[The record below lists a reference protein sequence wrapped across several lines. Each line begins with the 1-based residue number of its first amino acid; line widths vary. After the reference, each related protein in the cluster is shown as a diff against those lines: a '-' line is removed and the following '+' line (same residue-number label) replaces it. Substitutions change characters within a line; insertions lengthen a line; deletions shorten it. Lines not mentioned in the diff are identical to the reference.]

1 MNRRFSMFRRLI
13 QRLRLREQR
22 GSMLI
27 EVLVGSVLV
36 VSCSAAMLDGLNGAQ
51 DTGQR
56 NKARSEAASLSQ
68 QDQERMRAMPIE
80 DLSNYRETRNVTVAG
95 APYTI
100 ESRAD
105 WVRDSSGVV
114 SCTND
119 SSQAQYLKITSSTS
133 SNVQQTPL
141 TETSIVAPAR
151 GTFSDTDGT
160 AAIQVVD
167 RDLNPIAGVRV
178 DLDGPLSLSDTTNDQ
193 GCVVFGFVPSGP
205 WSVQVASLGLI
216 GTDGTQPFNKDI
228 GVVAGSTTSEQIQLD
243 EPSSITANII
253 TTTGSLLTTPAVKSV
268 SANNAQLPSPGWKS
282 VTSSTPKTSLI
293 VDSLFPFKSGYGVY
307 AGTCADNNPTK
318 WDSDYFTTLGT
329 SAFVVPT
336 PGGGSTVSVLAPTV
350 LMKINGIATNKK
362 AFVFFKSA
370 DSTCAEAY
378 PVPVAPSAAST
389 PGIVAPNTGSAGTAT
404 LYTLPV
410 AMPWGRFKVCVDDT
424 GTNNSSSHTKEI
436 NTSPYVANTSGA
448 GATATVTLPTSG
460 TGNSCLRQGYV
471 AG

>member
-1 MNRRFSMFRRLI
+1 MNHRFPMFHRLI

-27 EVLVGSVLV
+27 EVLVGSVLL

-80 DLSNYRETRNVTVAG
+80 DLSNYRETRNITVAG
-95 APYTI
+95 APYQV

-119 SSQAQYLKITSSTS
+119 SSQAQYLKITSSTT
-133 SNVQQTPL
+133 SNVQETPL

-160 AAIQVVD
+160 AAVQVVD
-167 RDLNPIAGVRV
+167 RDQNPIAGVRV
-178 DLDGPLSLSDTTNDQ
+178 DLNGPQSLSDTTNDQ
-193 GCVVFGFVPSGP
+193 GCVVFGFVPQGP
-205 WSVQVASLGLI
+205 WTVQVASLGLI
-216 GTDGTQPFNKDI
+216 GTDGTQPFNTGI
-228 GVVAGSTTSEQIQLD
+228 GVVGGTTALKQVQLD
-243 EPSSITANII
+243 EPSSIKANVI
-253 TTTGSLLTTPAVKSV
+253 TNTGSPLTTPGVKSISV
-268 SANNAQLPSPGWKS
+268 NNAQLPSPGWK
-282 VTSSTPKTSLI
+282 TATASSAQSSFT
-293 VDSLFPFKSGYGVY
+293 VDSLFPFNDGYGVY

-329 SAFVVPT
+329 AAFVVPT
-336 PGGGSTVSVLAPTV
+336 PGAQSTVSVLAPTISV
-350 LMKINGIATNKK
+350 FVKNIPSSKK
-362 AFVFFKSA
+362 AFVFYKSA
-370 DSTCAEAY
+370 DSTCTESY
-378 PVPVAPSAAST
+378 PVAST
-389 PGIVAPNTGSAGTAT
+389 PTSASTTVQQTAAT
-404 LYTLPV
+404 V
-410 AMPWGRFKVCVDDT
+410 MPWGRFKVCIDDS
-424 GTNNSSSHTKEI
+424 GANNTSSHTYL
-436 NTSPYVANTSGA
+436 NATPYAQNTSGT
-448 GATATVTLPTSG
+448 GTSVGTAAAPVSLSG
-460 TGNSCLRQGYV
+460 STGNSCLKQGYV